1 VFINVVTSGFDLL
14 KMDEVMAVIMS
25 SKNARSHL
33 ESLQAYLTTKTNV
46 PVVAIGGISGEITTI
61 YPKQ

>member
-1 VFINVVTSGFDLL
+1 MKKWSTIQAFQFDDVVIEEWFDYGG
-14 KMDEVMAVIMS
+14 KPH
-25 SKNARSHL
+25 RSHL